1 MDDTF
6 SPAVNSVQETEQND
20 PLLNRVLK
28 RLAEARDRLVDRNL
42 RNKLINTSLQN
53 TRSKNVR
60 VWGELSDQVFECL
73 INEKKSMTFS
83 FAHEGDVE
91 DSESESVDLLD
102 HSDDADIDVLA
113 NAERHTDTVLE
124 TRLSKNG
131 LERKLRALFYEA
143 ADYEEEQGVNILYLA
158 LGFLKWYEDS
168 NSEIERFA
176 PLILLPVELTREGA
190 KDRYKLQVRDEDL
203 MTNVSLK
210 LWLKEQHAIE
220 LPELPE
226 ADSWKPSEYFEQVSA
241 AVSKVSRWGVI
252 NNEILLGFFSF
263 SKFLLWRDLNPS
275 NWPQGVGLLEHEVVR
290 RLLGNSGETESVE
303 VEPPLVPSDEMID
316 DHFTPHDLVYVLD
329 ADSSQTEAIQ
339 TTLAGRDLVIQGPPG
354 TGKSQTITNIIAAAV
369 HQGKKVLF
377 VAEKIAALNVVHQRL
392 VKAKLGPVCF
402 QLHSRKAS
410 KSSVLQQLR
419 DSIEQSYQ
427 PTVPKDRLDQLVELQ
442 TKLNQH
448 AKRLNNPAEHWGL
461 TPFEVLGGIS
471 KLTRDGVSP
480 SAQKIPNAALYTK
493 DQLSDL
499 IITCRE
505 LVDRLIV
512 SGIPSRHPWSPVTRG
527 PLNPLDNERLK
538 TLLAEAVE
546 AVRQLIRLGA
556 EADSQAALGKGYS
569 SHLKSEDVEG
579 LVEVLKFAKSKP
591 ELPAVLLTSNALYEN
606 SERFKSVVE
615 AIDEYQSASRVL
627 SGQLAPAWEDYDI
640 STLRVNFA
648 GSGGSIFSIFNGKY
662 RQSVS
667 ELKGLSAGGMPKDFS
682 GRLAVLD
689 TAIRLRSAKKLIE
702 EASPQLTTAL
712 GEYWA
717 AEKSD
722 VMVLMVLSAW
732 YSQIA
737 TLTAPKFS
745 ILSKILDDSIAQ
757 SYIESMPEI
766 VDSINSL
773 EASISELTSIKG
785 ERLKADELQAEE
797 ANLHSLLDSLSRF
810 NEWPPVRDILEALK
824 HKLGDAFVALI
835 YEGKI
840 QPSEIIPTVQIT
852 IYEQIWQEMVN
863 RAPELATLDGY
874 QLESALEKFR
884 LLDKERMTIASNEVM
899 SSYIA
904 NRPGGFAGDMGLI
917 RQELNKKRNHM
928 PVRKLVAKAG
938 RAIQELKPVF
948 LMSPMSV
955 AQFIPPGAMQF
966 DLVLIDEASQIRPE
980 DAIGAIARAKQVV
993 VVGDDK
999 QLPPTSFFTGISD
1012 DEATIDDDDDGVVLS
1027 NLESIL
1033 SLCNIVLPNQCM
1045 LRWHYRSHHPGLIAV
1060 SNRNFYDNNLLLPP
1074 STIRDS
1080 YSDGMGVSMVKSPPN
1095 GYQRGGANGGRNVVE
1110 AEMIANAVIEFARNH
1125 PDKSLGVAAFSVK
1138 QRDAIRDLVDNKR
1151 RKHPELEEFFS
1162 LARDEYFFIKNL
1174 ESIQGDQ
1181 RDVIFISVGYGRD
1194 TTGRLTQTFGPLA
1207 QEGGERR
1214 LNVLISRAKDRCT
1227 VFSSITADDVRAD
1240 PGKLGISAFREFLQ
1254 YAEKGYFDV
1263 PTLTGGD
1270 FDSDFEES
1278 VAMFLRKNGY
1288 QFQPQVGMAGFYI
1301 DIGVIDP
1308 KNETRFI
1315 CGIECDGATYHSS
1328 RSARDRDRLR
1338 QEILESRGWN
1348 IYRIWST
1355 DWFHRRSEQEAKLL
1369 DHLSKLVSGNRP
1381 SKIEVEHTPLSE
1393 VATNE
1398 ETTISALDSPCVP
1411 YIEYSERYVSQKMPH
1426 EISVREMAKLVGSIV
1441 NLEGP
1446 IHQEEVG
1453 RRVSK
1458 AFGLERCGSRIQE
1471 SVLAGLKA
1479 SGMKHDGPFWF
1490 QAESS
1495 EKIRNRKDVVSKTLL
1510 AANNL
1515 PPMEIEQ
1522 ALLFLVRQNV
1532 RVSEDELIQQA
1543 SRLLGFNRCGPDLRV
1558 VIADAL
1564 NNRAQK
1570 HLVANADGRY
1580 TLKG

>member
-1 MDDTF
+1 
-6 SPAVNSVQETEQND
+6 
-20 PLLNRVLK
+20 
-28 RLAEARDRLVDRNL
+28 
-42 RNKLINTSLQN
+42 
-53 TRSKNVR
+53 
-60 VWGELSDQVFECL
+60 
-73 INEKKSMTFS
+73 
-83 FAHEGDVE
+83 
-91 DSESESVDLLD
+91 
-102 HSDDADIDVLA
+102 
-113 NAERHTDTVLE
+113 
-124 TRLSKNG
+124 
-131 LERKLRALFYEA
+131 
-143 ADYEEEQGVNILYLA
+143 
-158 LGFLKWYEDS
+158 
-168 NSEIERFA
+168 
-176 PLILLPVELTREGA
+176 
-190 KDRYKLQVRDEDL
+190 
-203 MTNVSLK
+203 
-210 LWLKEQHAIE
+210 
-220 LPELPE
+220 
-226 ADSWKPSEYFEQVSA
+226 
-241 AVSKVSRWGVI
+241 
-252 NNEILLGFFSF
+252 
-263 SKFLLWRDLNPS
+263 
-275 NWPQGVGLLEHEVVR
+275 
-290 RLLGNSGETESVE
+290 
-303 VEPPLVPSDEMID
+303 
-316 DHFTPHDLVYVLD
+316 
-329 ADSSQTEAIQ
+329 
-339 TTLAGRDLVIQGPPG
+339 
-354 TGKSQTITNIIAAAV
+354 
-369 HQGKKVLF
+369 
-377 VAEKIAALNVVHQRL
+377 
-392 VKAKLGPVCF
+392 
-402 QLHSRKAS
+402 
-410 KSSVLQQLR
+410 
-419 DSIEQSYQ
+419 
-427 PTVPKDRLDQLVELQ
+427 
-442 TKLNQH
+442 
-448 AKRLNNPAEHWGL
+448 
-461 TPFEVLGGIS
+461 
-471 KLTRDGVSP
+471 
-480 SAQKIPNAALYTK
+480 
-493 DQLSDL
+493 
-499 IITCRE
+499 
-505 LVDRLIV
+505 
-512 SGIPSRHPWSPVTRG
+512 
-527 PLNPLDNERLK
+527 
-538 TLLAEAVE
+538 
-546 AVRQLIRLGA
+546 
-556 EADSQAALGKGYS
+556 
-569 SHLKSEDVEG
+569 
-579 LVEVLKFAKSKP
+579 
-591 ELPAVLLTSNALYEN
+591 
-606 SERFKSVVE
+606 
-615 AIDEYQSASRVL
+615 
-627 SGQLAPAWEDYDI
+627 
-640 STLRVNFA
+640 
-648 GSGGSIFSIFNGKY
+648 
-662 RQSVS
+662 
-667 ELKGLSAGGMPKDFS
+667 
-682 GRLAVLD
+682 
-689 TAIRLRSAKKLIE
+689 
-702 EASPQLTTAL
+702 
-712 GEYWA
+712 
-717 AEKSD
+717 
-722 VMVLMVLSAW
+722 MVLSAW

-766 VDSINSL
+766 VAVLNSL
-773 EASISELTSIKG
+773 EASVSELTS
-785 ERLKADELQAEE
+785 LKSEGLKTDDLQAKE

-810 NEWPPVRDILEALK
+810 NEWPPVRVALEALK
-824 HKLGDAFVALI
+824 HKLGDAFEALV
-835 YEGKI
+835 YEGKL

-874 QLESALEKFR
+874 QLESVLEKFR

-955 AQFIPPGAMQF
+955 AQFIQPGAMQF

-980 DAIGAIARAKQVV
+980 DAIGAIARSKQVV

-1012 DEATIDDDDDGVVLS
+1012 DETTVDEDDDGVVLS

-1080 YSDGMGVSMVKSPPN
+1080 YSDGMGVSMVKTPQN

-1240 PGKLGISAFREFLQ
+1240 PGKLGINAFREFLQ

-1288 QFQPQVGMAGFYI
+1288 QFQPQIGMAGFYI

-1369 DHLSKLVSGNRP
+1369 DHLFKLISGTRP

-1393 VATNE
+1393 VATHE
-1398 ETTISALDSPCVP
+1398 EMTTSTLDSPCVP
-1411 YIEYSERYVSQKMPH
+1411 YIEYAERYVSQKMPH
-1426 EISVREMAKLVGSIV
+1426 EIPSREMAKLVVAIV

-1458 AFGLERCGSRIQE
+1458 LFGLERCGSRIQE
-1471 SVLAGLKA
+1471 SVLLGLKV
-1479 SGMKHDGPFWF
+1479 SGLKHEGHFWF
-1490 QAESS
+1490 QTVSS
-1495 EKIRNRKDVVSKTLL
+1495 EKIRNRKDVLSKTLL

-1515 PPMEIEQ
+1515 LPMEIEQ

-1532 RVSEDELIQQA
+1532 RVSEDELIQQT
-1543 SRLLGFNRCGPDLRV
+1543 SRLLGFNRCGPDLRT
-1558 VIADAL
+1558 VITDAL
-1564 NNRAQK
+1564 HNRAQK
-1570 HLVANADGRY
+1570 HLVANADGGY
-1580 TLKG
+1580 SIKG